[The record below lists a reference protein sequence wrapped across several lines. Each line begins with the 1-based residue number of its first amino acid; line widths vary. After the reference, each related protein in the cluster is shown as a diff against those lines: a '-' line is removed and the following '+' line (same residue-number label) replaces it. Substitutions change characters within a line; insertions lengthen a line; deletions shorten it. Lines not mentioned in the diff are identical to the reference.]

1 MPEEVGLDS
10 ARHRN
15 LQGREHAPWF
25 RRAAIALLTLLPIVA
40 LLNLLGQEP
49 STSRGQ
55 GAAAA
60 LEVDAPKTVRG
71 GLLFQSRF
79 DVQARQDLKQP
90 VLHLAQGWL
99 ENLTMNTLEPAPVDE
114 TWRAGGVDLAF
125 APLPAGERLTVYV
138 QYQVNPTAFGSQNQD
153 VTLLDGDRPLA
164 HIDRTIRIL
173 P

>member
-1 MPEEVGLDS
+1 
-10 ARHRN
+10 
-15 LQGREHAPWF
+15 
-25 RRAAIALLTLLPIVA
+25 
-40 LLNLLGQEP
+40 
-49 STSRGQ
+49 
-55 GAAAA
+55 
-60 LEVDAPKTVRG
+60 
-71 GLLFQSRF
+71 LLFQSRF
-79 DVQARQDLKQP
+79 DVQARQDLKKP
-90 VLHLAQGWL
+90 VLHLPQGWL

-164 HIDRTIRIL
+164 HIDRTLRIL